1 MQVSHRQVGPG
12 ETTVQL
18 AASQVTVELT
28 PGSAVLRGR
37 LDVHS
42 VADVR
47 LLLHAVMDRGSG
59 ELVLDV
65 GDMEVGDATGLGLL
79 VGLHRRADRAG
90 RRLVLRAVPPRLDRL
105 LRLSRLHRILHVE
118 GRVGATV

>member
-1 MQVSHRQVGPG
+1 MAP
-12 ETTVQL
+12 
-18 AASQVTVELT
+18 QVTVELT
-28 PGSAVLRGR
+28 ADAAVLCGR

-65 GDMEVGDATGLGLL
+65 RDMEIGDATGLGLL

-90 RRLVLRAVPPRLDRL
+90 RRLVLRAVPPRLERL